1 MNIDEKDV
9 EEIRDLVLQMDEQIG
24 HLGETLGKLFW
35 DLHYAYEAEYD
46 YWEETGE
53 TDCRVLYEL
62 VAVWLSLP
70 FTREIMRETYRDYEK
85 HMEEE

>member
-1 MNIDEKDV
+1 M
-9 EEIRDLVLQMDEQIG
+9 VLQMDEQIG

-35 DLHYAYEAEYD
+35 DLHYAYEAEYNH
-46 YWEETGE
+46 WEETGQTE
-53 TDCRVLYEL
+53 PRVLYEL

-85 HMEEE
+85 HIVE